1 MSGPLLR
8 LEGVGRVFEA
18 DSDTPL
24 HALAG
29 IDLAIYEGEFVAIV
43 GPSGG
48 GKTTLLSI
56 LGLLDSPT
64 SGEYFVDGV
73 PTSSVSEAK
82 RTLLR
87 ATMFGFVFQAFH
99 LLDRRPIS
107 DSAELALFYQG
118 VGASERA
125 ERAST
130 ALSSLGLTGRENDLA
145 SKLSGGQRQRV
156 AISRAVASGNPVI
169 LADEP
174 TGNLDSETGAAVLA
188 EFQNIHRSGGTVVV
202 VTHSD
207 EVAATADRIVRISDG
222 RIVSDNGPQQ
232 PGMASGGAALA
243 RLAPRRVRRRDMLR
257 EAMRSVLSRGGQSLG
272 LVLAVAVAA
281 ALMIVS
287 LGLGASA
294 STQVSE
300 TFDAR
305 ANREVAVTWDRPSA
319 KPVADAVRDAADLAG
334 VVAVA
339 GVVDHGEVEVATRAG
354 AFKVTLRGAVGDIPG
369 ATSSRITWA
378 NSHDTVSRD
387 EVIVGRALAR
397 QLELAPLALTPVISV
412 GGQNYVVVGIV
423 EASDRFPLLSGELV
437 MGEEQALEE
446 APPAGSQL
454 AIVTASGAA
463 SQVGRYA
470 AIAIDAMHPEWYSV
484 SVPVDPQTLRQEVE
498 GGVQVTLVAF
508 TVLAGLVA
516 ILTLGNAITSSV
528 MARRGELGLRR
539 AVGARGRDLGLLV
552 SLEAALV
559 GLCGGLVGLFIGV
572 IALLVF
578 TISQRWLPVFDL
590 ALAPV
595 AVLAGL
601 LLATLSSVLGAA
613 RAARVSPLT
622 ALRG

>member
-1 MSGPLLR
+1 MSEPLLR
-8 LEGVGRVFEA
+8 LESVGRVFEA

-24 HALAG
+24 HALAD
-29 IDLAIYEGEFVAIV
+29 INLAIHEGEFVAIV

-48 GKTTLLSI
+48 GKTTLLSL

-64 SGEYFVDGV
+64 SGEYFVGGIA
-73 PTSSVSEAK
+73 TSSLSETE
-82 RTLLR
+82 RTRLR

-118 VGASERA
+118 VPATERA
-125 ERAST
+125 ERASS
-130 ALSSLGLTGRENDLA
+130 ALSSLGLGGREKGLA

-222 RIVSDNGPQQ
+222 QIVSDNGARRSADTAPK
-232 PGMASGGAALA
+232 PAHSGL
-243 RLAPRRVRRRDMLR
+243 RRVRSSDMLR
-257 EAMRSVLSRGGQSLG
+257 EAVRSVMSRGGQSLG
-272 LVLAVAVAA
+272 LVLAVAVAV
-281 ALMIVS
+281 ALMIIS

-294 STQVSE
+294 SAQVSE

-305 ANREVAVTWDRPSA
+305 ANREVAVTWDQPSA
-319 KPVADAVRDAADLAG
+319 RAVADAMEDAAGLAG
-334 VVAVA
+334 VEAVA
-339 GVVDHGEVEVATRAG
+339 GLVDHGEVDVATPAG

-369 ATSSRITWA
+369 ATSSTMTWA
-378 NSHDTVSRD
+378 NNHDTVANGQ
-387 EVIVGRALAR
+387 VIVGRALAR
-397 QLELAPLALTPVISV
+397 QLDLAPLALTPVISV

-423 EASDRFPLLSGELV
+423 ETSDRFPLLSGELI
-437 MGEEQALEE
+437 MGEEQALEQS
-446 APPAGSQL
+446 PQAGSQL
-454 AIVTASGAA
+454 AIVTSSGAA
-463 SQVGRYA
+463 SQVGSHVA
-470 AIAIDAMHPEWYSV
+470 LAIDPRHPELYNV
-484 SVPVDPQTLRQEVE
+484 SVPVDPQSLRQEVE
-498 GGVQVTLVAF
+498 GGVQIALLAF

-516 ILTLGNAITSSV
+516 ILTLANAITSSV
-528 MARRGELGLRR
+528 MARSGELGLRR
-539 AVGARGRDLGLLV
+539 AVGARGRDLGILV

-572 IALLVF
+572 VALLVF
-578 TISQRWLPVFDL
+578 TIAQRWLPVFDL
-590 ALAPV
+590 ALAPA

-601 LLATLSSVLGAA
+601 CLATLSSFLGAA